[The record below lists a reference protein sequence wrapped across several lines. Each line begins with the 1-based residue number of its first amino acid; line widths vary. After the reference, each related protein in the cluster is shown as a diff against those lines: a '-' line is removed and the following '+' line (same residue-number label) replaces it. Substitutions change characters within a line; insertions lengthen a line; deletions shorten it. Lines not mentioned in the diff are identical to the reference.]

1 MRQDYIAIEQSLAV
15 LDGPLQLAV
24 VIPTYNESGNVVALL
39 DRLSVALAG
48 ISWEAVFVD
57 DNSTDGTSD
66 LVRSIAL
73 ENRNVRI
80 VHRIGRRGLST
91 AVVEGM
97 LASAAP
103 VLAVIDGDLQH
114 DERILPQL
122 FEAVHSGGADI
133 AVGTRYGEGG
143 SVGEWD
149 ERRVSISRLAT
160 RLGSVLLKTPLS
172 DPMSGF
178 FAVSRDTLMAAVP
191 RLSAIG
197 FKILLDIVA
206 SLPSAPRIAEV
217 PYVFRTRI
225 AGESKAGALVASEYL
240 ALLVDKTIGR
250 FVPFRLLSFLA
261 VGGLGVGVHM
271 AVLGASLAMGA
282 PFLSAEIAAVAVAM
296 TFNFYLNNIFTYH
309 DRRLQGWSMLRGL
322 ISFYAVCSIG
332 GFANIGIGTWLNAQ
346 QSTWWLAGLAG
357 VIVGAVWNF
366 AASSFVTW
374 RK

>member
-1 MRQDYIAIEQSLAV
+1 MRQDFIEIDKGLAV
-15 LDGPLQLAV
+15 FDSPLELAV
-24 VIPTYNESGNVVALL
+24 IIPTYNESANVAELL
-39 DRLSVALAG
+39 DRLCVALAG
-48 ISWEAVFVD
+48 VSWEAVFVD
-57 DNSTDGTSD
+57 DDSTDGTSD
-66 LVRSIAL
+66 LVRIIARQ
-73 ENRNVRI
+73 NRNVRI

-91 AVVEGM
+91 AVIEGM

-114 DERILPQL
+114 DESILPQL
-122 FEAVHSGGADI
+122 YAAVQSGEADI
-133 AVGTRYGEGG
+133 AVGTRYADGG
-143 SVGEWD
+143 GVGEWD

-160 RLGSVLLKTPLS
+160 RLGSILLKVPLS

-191 RLSAIG
+191 RLSGIG

-206 SLPSAPRIAEV
+206 SLPTAPKIAEV
-217 PYVFRTRI
+217 PYVFRTRM

-240 ALLVDKTIGR
+240 ALLVDKSIGR
-250 FVPFRLLSFLA
+250 FIPFRLLSFLA

-271 AVLGASLAMGA
+271 SVLALSLGLGA
-282 PFLSAEIAAVAVAM
+282 PFLSAEIAAVGIAM
-296 TFNFYLNNIFTYH
+296 TFNFFLNNVFTYR
-309 DRRLQGWSMLRGL
+309 DRRLTGWKMLRGL
-322 ISFYAVCSIG
+322 FSFYAVCSIG

-374 RK
+374 RR